1 MSKKLWFYASGFFAG
16 VGMCLAGLVTQAQAQ
31 WPGNARIS
39 MSRGQIGHTL
49 HNPGMTGKKDNETKL
64 AQSSFSYPQG
74 RNIKVYSGGSE
85 REGWNAKSNTGG
97 EGFWVLSNTGG
108 SPHGTYAGP
117 RITSSDLIGRPHD
130 HDADARS
137 LCRRCRRRYLGDG
150 DSQR

>member
-64 AQSSFSYPQG
+64 AQSS
-74 RNIKVYSGGSE
+74 
-85 REGWNAKSNTGG
+85 
-97 EGFWVLSNTGG
+97 
-108 SPHGTYAGP
+108 
-117 RITSSDLIGRPHD
+117 
-130 HDADARS
+130 
-137 LCRRCRRRYLGDG
+137 
-150 DSQR
+150 

>member
-74 RNIKVYSGGSE
+74 RNIKVYV
-85 REGWNAKSNTGG
+85 
-97 EGFWVLSNTGG
+97 F
-108 SPHGTYAGP
+108 
-117 RITSSDLIGRPHD
+117 
-130 HDADARS
+130 
-137 LCRRCRRRYLGDG
+137 RRF
-150 DSQR
+150 